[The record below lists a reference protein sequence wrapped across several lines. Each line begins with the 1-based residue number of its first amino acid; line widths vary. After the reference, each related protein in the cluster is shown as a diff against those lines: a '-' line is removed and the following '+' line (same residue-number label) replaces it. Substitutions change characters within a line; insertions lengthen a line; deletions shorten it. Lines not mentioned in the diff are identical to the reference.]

1 MAAEAKDRQVI
12 EGLETLSVDRLTG
25 ILFYLLR
32 SEKKWLYKMNFT
44 TL

>member
-25 ILFYLLR
+25 SLFR
-32 SEKKWLYKMNFT
+32 FKIVEYKAKFST
-44 TL
+44 PPD